1 MVIRRSPTPRGMQDG
16 SHATLYEE
24 DCSVSSLYLGTSALG
39 VFRTHLNLS
48 HFGEAGLTKSAMST
62 SQPVSSQVTR
72 AAGDG
77 EAILRVFSANA
88 LLQSPYTITLPVD
101 HHPVK
106 FEIDTGSVV
115 TLINEASL
123 QKLPSLLLASSTF
136 RSYTGQNVEVRG
148 VFTAEVEHDGELHYL
163 PVHVVRGSQQPN
175 LLGRNW
181 IKCVPSVLSYV
192 HRIGANPDLDS
203 ILVNH
208 KDLFR
213 DDSAT
218 HYRGP
223 PVKFQFQSDFRPW
236 FFKARTVPY
245 AVAPKVEEE
254 LDRLQKVDI
263 IEPVQYSEWAAP
275 IVPVLKSDGSV
286 RTCGDYKLTINSAS
300 KLNPYPLPRIEDLY
314 ASLAGGHQF
323 TTLDLKHAY
332 DQVVLDTESRD
343 ATTINTHR
351 GLFRYKRLPF
361 GEQLTF
367 PKSLEQMELEIKKSQ
382 AEVATLQNMYADAV
396 LAKDAA
402 MQEMRY
408 QEDVTKAERKRRET
422 ELSSMRRVVEGKKS
436 VVDKNDK
443 RVVSAASGEGASG
456 ENADSLSLLGPTE
469 DQLARIKSFED
480 MFAIIKDATGVSDV
494 EKMVKRMESL
504 VPLNQ
509 PLLYYLGCSNQ
520 KLLNEYVSQAEQES
534 VGLTQVENELTEAT
548 YLLVRCKSGI
558 QQIVQKLKSIRV
570 DASETPEEG
579 EGGTPPGETE
589 ATTSDPTSAL
599 LKLCSAKVQ
608 KLIAELSDVDVEEQ
622 LKQLNNAEFFE
633 KTEEKLPEHN
643 MRITLPQDQEDTGYE
658 EDDEMGMDEGAAPSR
673 TALKKQSQQIVDLR
687 TKKKQ
692 GGKKGKKGK

>member
-1 MVIRRSPTPRGMQDG
+1 
-16 SHATLYEE
+16 
-24 DCSVSSLYLGTSALG
+24 
-39 VFRTHLNLS
+39 
-48 HFGEAGLTKSAMST
+48 
-62 SQPVSSQVTR
+62 
-72 AAGDG
+72 
-77 EAILRVFSANA
+77 
-88 LLQSPYTITLPVD
+88 
-101 HHPVK
+101 
-106 FEIDTGSVV
+106 
-115 TLINEASL
+115 
-123 QKLPSLLLASSTF
+123 
-136 RSYTGQNVEVRG
+136 
-148 VFTAEVEHDGELHYL
+148 
-163 PVHVVRGSQQPN
+163 
-175 LLGRNW
+175 
-181 IKCVPSVLSYV
+181 
-192 HRIGANPDLDS
+192 
-203 ILVNH
+203 
-208 KDLFR
+208 
-213 DDSAT
+213 
-218 HYRGP
+218 
-223 PVKFQFQSDFRPW
+223 
-236 FFKARTVPY
+236 
-245 AVAPKVEEE
+245 
-254 LDRLQKVDI
+254 
-263 IEPVQYSEWAAP
+263 
-275 IVPVLKSDGSV
+275 
-286 RTCGDYKLTINSAS
+286 
-300 KLNPYPLPRIEDLY
+300 
-314 ASLAGGHQF
+314 
-323 TTLDLKHAY
+323 
-332 DQVVLDTESRD
+332 
-343 ATTINTHR
+343 
-351 GLFRYKRLPF
+351 
-361 GEQLTF
+361 
-367 PKSLEQMELEIKKSQ
+367 MELEIKKSQ

-504 VPLNQ
+504 GETLDHLTKMQNDAGVTIQKLREERDKLRTELEEMKYNGEAELN
-509 PLLYYLGCSNQ
+509 SNQ

-570 DASETPEEG
+570 DTPETPEEG
-579 EGGTPPGETE
+579 EGGTPPGETD

-608 KLIAELSDVDVEEQ
+608 KLIAELSEVDVEEQ

-633 KTEEKLPEHN
+633 RTEEKLPEHN
-643 MRITLPQDQEDTGYE
+643 MRITLPQDQDDTGYE